1 MIHSNVGQME
11 DIHMDNPITADL
23 TPLDA
28 AILRGLAD
36 GAAGRTHPADEVF
49 DELEA
54 RYIAMAEARRPK

>member
-1 MIHSNVGQME
+1 
-11 DIHMDNPITADL
+11 MDDKTFPEL

-54 RYIAMAEARRPK
+54 LYITMAEARRRK

>member
-1 MIHSNVGQME
+1 
-11 DIHMDNPITADL
+11 MDNPITADL

-36 GAAGRTHPADEVF
+36 GAAGRTSPADEVF

>member
-1 MIHSNVGQME
+1 MSNHTQ
-11 DIHMDNPITADL
+11 
-23 TPLDA
+23 PLDA

-54 RYIAMAEARRPK
+54 RYIAMAEARRRK